1 MAELT
6 YDQALTRLEEIVKLM
21 ESGTLGLDE
30 SLKLFEEGTELAGF
44 CNKTLEAAELKI
56 SKLNANEEEWP

>member
-56 SKLNANEEEWP
+56 SKLNANEEE

>member
-56 SKLNANEEEWP
+56 SKLNANEKE

>member
-56 SKLNANEEEWP
+56 SKLNAYEEE